1 MKPMR
6 PYGSW
11 PSSISA
17 AHVAAAGRKFT
28 DLTVDTAGT
37 AGDTLYWV
45 ESRPEEAGRATIMV
59 DGDGAPRSLLEA
71 PMSVGSRVHEYGGG
85 AIAAHGG
92 FVWFV
97 NAADQAIWQRDT
109 EGELSPVTDVDADVR
124 YADLQYDSRFGRLIA
139 VAEDLGTGHSEPV
152 ARVVAVHRDGS
163 TSTIAE
169 GHDFYA
175 SPRLAPGSHRLVW
188 LAWQHPD
195 MPWDRTELWAADIDE
210 HGEIGP
216 ATPLWQPEALSL
228 FGPVFAPDGML
239 HIVADVDDWWNIH
252 VERAPGRFQA
262 LTHETAEFA
271 VPQWVFGQSTY
282 AFTGEGRLFALA
294 SRDGVWQIGEVD
306 RENGDFRPLR
316 QDFDF
321 YEQIVALD
329 EAVALVA
336 ANPARAK
343 HVRRINAD
351 GSSEILQAAD
361 SLPADAALSRPESV
375 SWPSADGTTAHGLFY
390 PPVSESY
397 VAADDERPPVIL
409 KCHGGPTGATSTAL
423 DARIQY
429 WTSRGFAMLD
439 VNYRGSTG
447 YGRAYRQALVGAW
460 GVADVADCQSGAAY
474 LAEAGRVDPERVLIS
489 GSSAGGYTVLSVL
502 TFTDLAAAGA
512 SYYGIGD
519 LKRLLAS
526 THKFESRY
534 LDRLIGVDEATLT
547 ARSPLYHAEQLSCP
561 VLFLQ
566 GLQDKVVPPDQ
577 AGSMVEALRSSGV
590 PVAYVAFESER
601 HGFRDAD
608 NIMTA
613 IESERSFYSR
623 VLHIAEVEDLEPLT
637 IENFDDTEAVP

>member
-1 MKPMR
+1 MKPIR
-6 PYGSW
+6 AYGSW

-28 DLTVDTAGT
+28 DLTVDTAGPS
-37 AGDTLYWV
+37 GPTLLWV
-45 ESRPEEAGRATIMV
+45 EARPEEGGRSTIV
-59 DGDGAPRSLLEA
+59 ADDDGAPVSLIDA
-71 PMSVGSRVHEYGGG
+71 PLSVASRVYEYGGG

-97 NAADQAIWQRDT
+97 NASDQAIWQRDP
-109 EGELSPVTDVDADVR
+109 EGELAAITDPGADLR
-124 YADLQYDSRFGRLIA
+124 FADLQYDRRFGRLIA
-139 VAEDLGTGHSEPV
+139 IAETTDEATAEPV
-152 ARVVAVHRDGS
+152 ARVVAVHRDGRVD
-163 TSTIAE
+163 TLAE

-175 SPRLAPGSHRLVW
+175 SPRLAPSSQRLVW
-188 LAWQHPD
+188 LAWNHPH
-195 MPWDRTELWAADIDE
+195 MPWDVTELWAADIDAE
-210 HGEIGP
+210 GRIGTP
-216 ATPLWQPEALSL
+216 APLWQPDDVSL
-228 FGPVFAPDGML
+228 FGPVFDPDGVL

-252 VERAPGRFQA
+252 VETPDGGFTR
-262 LTHETAEFA
+262 LTHEAAEFA

-282 AFTGEGRLFALA
+282 AFTASGRLFALA
-294 SRDGVWQIGEVD
+294 THDGIWQIGEVD
-306 RENGDFRPLR
+306 RETGAFRGLR

-321 YEQIVALD
+321 YEQIVARDDAL
-329 EAVALVA
+329 AVVA

-343 HVRRINAD
+343 HVRLFHAD
-351 GSSEILQAAD
+351 GSTEILQAAD
-361 SLPADAALSRPESV
+361 SLPADAALSRPESI
-375 SWPSADGTTAHGLFY
+375 SWVTGDGRNAHGLFY
-390 PPVSESY
+390 APASEIY
-397 VAADDERPPVIL
+397 GAPEDERPPVII
-409 KCHGGPTGATSTAL
+409 KCHGGPTGATNTAL

-429 WTSRGFAMLD
+429 WTSRGYAVLD

-460 GVADVADCQSGAAY
+460 GIADVEDCEYGAAH
-474 LAEAGRVDPERVLIS
+474 LAAADRIDPERVLIS

-534 LDRLIGVDEATLT
+534 LDRLIGTETATLE

-566 GLQDKVVPPDQ
+566 GMRDKVVPPDQ
-577 AGSMVEALRSSGV
+577 AESMVAALRESGV
-590 PVAYVAFESER
+590 PVAYVAFDSER
-601 HGFRDAD
+601 HGFKDAD

-613 IESERSFYSR
+613 IEAERTFYTR
-623 VLHIAEVEDLEPLT
+623 VLGIREVDDLEALT
-637 IENFDDTEAVP
+637 IENFDEDSVG

>member
-1 MKPMR
+1 MKPIR
-6 PYGSW
+6 AYGSW

-17 AHVAAAGRKFT
+17 AHVAAAGRKFA
-28 DLTVDTAGT
+28 DLTVDTAG
-37 AGDTLYWV
+37 GDGGTLLWV
-45 ESRPEEAGRATIMV
+45 EARPEEGGRSTIV
-59 DGDGAPRSLLEA
+59 RNDDGAPVSLNDA
-71 PMSVGSRVHEYGGG
+71 PISVASSVHEYGGG

-97 NAADQAIWQRDT
+97 NGPDQAIWQRDPD
-109 EGELSPVTDVDADVR
+109 GELAAITDVDADLR
-124 YADLQYDSRFGRLIA
+124 FADLQYDRRFGRLIA
-139 VAEDLGTGHSEPV
+139 IAETTGDASHEPT
-152 ARVVAVHRDGS
+152 ARVVAVHRDGRVE
-163 TSTIAE
+163 TLAE

-175 SPRLAPGSHRLVW
+175 SPRLSPGSQRLVW
-188 LAWQHPD
+188 LAWNHPH
-195 MPWDRTELWAADIDE
+195 MPWDVTELWAADIADD
-210 HGEIGP
+210 GTIGDP
-216 ATPLWQPEALSL
+216 TPLWQPDDVSL
-228 FGPVFAPDGML
+228 FGPVFDPDGVL
-239 HIVADVDDWWNIH
+239 HIVADVDNWWNIH
-252 VERAPGRFQA
+252 VEQA
-262 LTHETAEFA
+262 DASFARLTNEAAEFA

-282 AFTGEGRLFALA
+282 AFTASGRLFALA
-294 SRDGVWQIGEVD
+294 THDGIWELGEVD
-306 RENGDFRPLR
+306 RETGKFRSLR

-329 EAVALVA
+329 EAVAVVA

-343 HVRRINAD
+343 HVRLFHAD
-351 GSSEILQAAD
+351 GSTEILQAAD

-375 SWPSADGTTAHGLFY
+375 SWVTADGSQAHGLFY

-397 VAADDERPPVIL
+397 SAPETERPPVIL
-409 KCHGGPTGATSTAL
+409 KCHGGPTGATNTAL

-429 WTSRGFAMLD
+429 WTSRGYAVLD

-447 YGRAYRQALVGAW
+447 YGRAYRQALAGAW
-460 GVADVADCQSGAAY
+460 GIADVADCEYGVAH
-474 LAEAGRVDPERVLIS
+474 LAESDRIDIDRVLIS

-534 LDRLIGVDEATLT
+534 LDRLIGTDIATLE
-547 ARSPLYHAEQLSCP
+547 ARSPLYHADQLSCP

-566 GLQDKVVPPDQ
+566 GMRDKVVPPDQ
-577 AGSMVEALRSSGV
+577 AESMVAALRESGV
-590 PVAYVAFESER
+590 AVAYVAFESER

-613 IESERSFYSR
+613 IEAERTFYTR
-623 VLHIAEVEDLEPLT
+623 VLGIAAVDDLESLT
-637 IENFDDTEAVP
+637 IENFESGN